1 MRFLIDTQLPAALK
15 PLISASGFAVE
26 HVLDLNMGRAKDTAI
41 WDYAEQAGAAI
52 ISKDED
58 FIILKL
64 QRISGPQI
72 VWVRYGNARNSVLLD
87 RFARALPRMMAAL
100 SAGEPIIELTT

>member
-15 PLISASGFAVE
+15 PIIVAAGYAVE

-41 WDYAEQAGAAI
+41 WDYAEQVSAAI

-64 QRISGPQI
+64 QRTSGPQI
-72 VWVRYGNARNSVLLD
+72 VWVRYGNVRNKVLLD
-87 RFARALPRMMAAL
+87 RFALVLPRIVTSL
-100 SAGEPIIELTT
+100 SAGEPIIELS

>member
-15 PLISASGFAVE
+15 PLIAASGFTVE
-26 HVLDLNMGRAKDTAI
+26 HVLDLKMGRAKDTAI
-41 WDYAEQAGAAI
+41 WDYAEQIGAAI

-64 QRISGPQI
+64 QRISGPQV
-72 VWVRYGNARNSVLLD
+72 VWVRYGNMRNKVLLD
-87 RFARALPRMMAAL
+87 RFALAVPRIATALA
-100 SAGEPIIELTT
+100 AGEPIIELS

>member
-1 MRFLIDTQLPAALK
+1 MRFLIDTQLPVALK
-15 PLISASGFAVE
+15 PLIAASGCQVE
-26 HVLDLNMGRAKDTAI
+26 HVLDLDMGRAKDTSI
-41 WDYAEQAGAAI
+41 WGYAEQVGATI

-72 VWVRYGNARNSVLLD
+72 VWVRYGNVRNRALLE
-87 RFARALPRMMAAL
+87 RFAAALPRIAIAIA
-100 SAGEPIIELTT
+100 AGEPIIELS